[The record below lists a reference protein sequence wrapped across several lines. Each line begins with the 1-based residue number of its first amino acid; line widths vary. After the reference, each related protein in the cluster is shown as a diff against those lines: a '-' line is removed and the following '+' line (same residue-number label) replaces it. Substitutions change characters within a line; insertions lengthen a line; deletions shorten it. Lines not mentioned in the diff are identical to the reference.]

1 MNTISTYSYRRKYRL
16 ASLDQLLRNALV
28 AEKICQVDRS
38 EGKYIDSPYGSQP
51 TTVIQAICGTYATAA
66 YTLTDDLLTVNEEFY
81 VAEHIYDF
89 EQVLSNFDV
98 MASRMDEQNYSVAY
112 AIDKYVLNRL
122 CEAGTGA
129 YTTPSGGFTTP
140 ANIPV
145 ILANLSSK
153 FAGYA
158 DTYKG
163 KYLVIEA
170 ADTVGFVQYMVSAGY
185 NFADSA
191 LRNGWMMSLMGFDIH
206 VVADDTFVDTTYAG
220 SSVTVTNDGHR
231 VAGVKGVT
239 TYAAPRGIQYEE
251 KSVSAK
257 TGKEMVTFGYIGFAA
272 WVPKRAL
279 TVDITITA

>member
-28 AEKICQVDRS
+28 AEKICKVDRS

-51 TTVIQAICGTYATAA
+51 TTVIQAIVGTYATAA

-98 MASRMDEQNYSVAY
+98 MASRMDEQNYSVAA

-122 CEAGTGA
+122 CEAGTGT
-129 YTTPSGGFTTP
+129 YSTPSGGFTTA
-140 ANIPV
+140 ANIPE
-145 ILANLSSK
+145 ILSNINAK

-170 ADTVGFVQYMVSAGY
+170 GDTVGFMQYQMSAGF

-191 LRNGWMMSLMGFDIH
+191 LRNGYMGSMAGFDIH
-206 VVADDTFVDTTYAG
+206 VVQDGTFVDTTYAG

-231 VAGVKGVT
+231 VAGIKGIT

-251 KSVSAK
+251 KSVAAK

-272 WVPKRAL
+272 WVPKRTL
-279 TVDITITA
+279 TIDITVTA